1 MITRNDIWM
10 DKKRW
15 LFYLF
20 VCFQGKVNQK
30 VEGKAL
36 MVCDE
41 VTVVI
46 LQGQL
51 EGQLAHVPTRKVMDE
66 WDLEL

>member
-1 MITRNDIWM
+1 M
-10 DKKRW
+10 
-15 LFYLF
+15 
-20 VCFQGKVNQK
+20 NQK

-46 LQGQL
+46 LQGPL
-51 EGQLAHVPTRKVMDE
+51 EGQLAHVPTRKVKDKS
-66 WDLEL
+66 DLEV